1 MTAAPHILIASDH
14 QALRHAL
21 AMAVAQIYPPAV
33 ITDVPTGAEALTTYV
48 QHGADLLIT
57 EDHMPVT
64 EHVGLIRALRAQQ
77 VTCPIVLV
85 SFDHTLEATAKATGA
100 SRFLPAPFDL
110 TELRQALAGL
120 LSP

>member
-14 QALRHAL
+14 QAVRHAL
-21 AMAVAQIYPPAV
+21 ALAVAQIYPPAI
-33 ITDVPTGAEALTTYV
+33 ITDVATGAEALTTYV

-77 VTCPIVLV
+77 VTCAIVLV
-85 SFDHTLEATAKATGA
+85 SFDHTLEATAKAAGA
-100 SRFLPAPFDL
+100 SRFLPAPFEL